1 MRTYTSERLGR
12 SIRANQSMDGPTRE
26 FKVPLMSTLKP
37 KVATARLHSMPIVVW
52 LVLGFGVVI
61 GAFAA
66 ASVVSLRSTRDAT
79 VDLEKM
85 QLEFEPLSRS
95 VRDLGDGVATYD
107 RAVLAYLRADTPD
120 NRATTVAAA
129 ERLSHAASQMQEVD
143 AAEESP
149 QVQPLLQRIAD
160 HQAQGFR
167 LMNMQDER
175 RRAIA
180 GLESAFAAL
189 IAARRARA
197 DPASSSATAS
207 WRGPRLRSWRAPW
220 KPPDTTCR
228 AS

>member
-1 MRTYTSERLGR
+1 
-12 SIRANQSMDGPTRE
+12 MDGPTRE

-120 NRATTVAAA
+120 NRETTVAAA

-149 QVQPLLQRIAD
+149 QVQPLLQRIGG

-189 IAARRARA
+189 DRRTKSAGGSGIVVGNSLMARPTIAELAR
-197 DPASSSATAS
+197 S
-207 WRGPRLRSWRAPW
+207 W